1 MKPRSPTS
9 LPIPQLSRWFG
20 ALEKWVIAS
29 LVIFLVLFS
38 FLQIILRNFFSTGII
53 WGDSLLRQIVLWV
66 SLLGAARAAAENKHI
81 QIDLLPKLLPAA
93 SARVLGIIS
102 NLFGI
107 MVSATLLYASITFV
121 QSEMSSGTIAFL
133 GIPNWWLE
141 TAFPLSFGIMTL
153 RFGYQLVVEPDA
165 SHGDL
170 KE

>member
-1 MKPRSPTS
+1 MKPGSPDTI
-9 LPIPQLSRWFG
+9 PISPLSRWIG
-20 ALEKWVIAS
+20 AVEKWVIAS

-102 NLFGI
+102 SLFAVV
-107 MVSATLLYASITFV
+107 VSATLLYASITFV
-121 QSEMSSGTIAFL
+121 QSEMSSSTIAFL
-133 GIPNWWLE
+133 DIPNWWLE
-141 TAFPLSFGIMTL
+141 TVFPLCFAIMTL
-153 RFGYQLVVEPDA
+153 RFGYQLVEGPDT

-170 KE
+170 RE